1 MLGRSQIAVHSID
14 AKPQIDLP
22 KRKRV
27 SLLRQDARKYFCRF
41 HNISSVFSPAAYVRI
56 GDLSLQHYS
65 DRCGLLSNSEQTSK
79 LIFLHCRLLYAPGSA
94 RWVNRDS
101 CLPPNDTCI
110 HAFLSAGKEY
120 GVIQSTN
127 NAGGGMVDHCE
138 NGCEYVIIFRLPKCF
153 RQKDAIDRVK
163 LIYV

>member
-1 MLGRSQIAVHSID
+1 MTPSPKSIFLNENAFHFF
-14 AKPQIDLP
+14 AKMHGNIFVAFTISPLFSAP
-22 KRKRV
+22 RPRV
-27 SLLRQDARKYFCRF
+27 L
-41 HNISSVFSPAAYVRI
+41 I

-138 NGCEYVIIFRLPKCF
+138 NGCEYVMIFQLPKPF

-163 LIYV
+163 LIRV